1 MGGKK
6 MNKRKWEHLIISPDY
21 VPPVMDDERDDKGD
35 IKTGRTLGQTYS
47 SSDLFPDCKVN
58 MSLYWFYEIPNKN
71 PYVDEHVHDVD
82 ELVFFMPNYNGVGD
96 DINAVWGE
104 ADFYI
109 DGEPYTITKNT
120 CIYCPAGVKH
130 CPIVYKEIIRPHCF
144 MTILLTSEYVREQ
157 AGRIVNN
164 IGGKFIE
171 VGESK

>member
-1 MGGKK
+1 M
-6 MNKRKWEHLIISPDY
+6 
-21 VPPVMDDERDDKGD
+21 
-35 IKTGRTLGQTYS
+35 
-47 SSDLFPDCKVN
+47 
-58 MSLYWFYEIPNKN
+58 
-71 PYVDEHVHDVD
+71 DEHVHDVD

-157 AGRIVNN
+157 AGRIVKN